1 MNGSVTKLYDINSI
15 EIPAQLLETHVDE
28 AVVEAQLNQL
38 SLRYAE
44 EHEAECAE
52 LGDVVHCTTDAY
64 PDGRTVLLYTATALP
79 GAEEAA
85 QAALG
90 KRTGDTF
97 SAPLA
102 GKTVALTVEKVL
114 RREPVEVNDALIAG
128 FGIEGVTTVDGYRA
142 YLREK
147 NLADQKLEQSKA
159 VVRYVMDKMVEN
171 TTYSYDEAELEQY
184 IAKSMEEF
192 RAQAAEMD
200 MGMEEVPEEEM
211 RAGII
216 YQVKQSWMAKAF
228 CQKIGQEPDM
238 AEIEAEADQMLEM
251 MSLMG
256 EETQDREELIEMSR
270 ENACLD
276 VFFGY
281 VDQMISA
288 RMGGSNGND

>member
-1 MNGSVTKLYDINSI
+1 M
-15 EIPAQLLETHVDE
+15 
-28 AVVEAQLNQL
+28 
-38 SLRYAE
+38 
-44 EHEAECAE
+44 
-52 LGDVVHCTTDAY
+52 GDVVYCKTDAY

-90 KRTGDTF
+90 KQAGDTF
-97 SAPLA
+97 SVPLA
-102 GKTVALTVEKVL
+102 GKTAALTVEKVI
-114 RREPVEVNDALIAG
+114 RRVPVEVNDALIAG

-147 NLADQKLEQSKA
+147 NLADQKMEQSKA
-159 VVRYVMDKMVEN
+159 VVRYIMDKMVEN
-171 TTYSYDEAELEQY
+171 STYSYDEAELEQY
-184 IAKSMEEF
+184 IAKSMAEYRE
-192 RAQAAEMD
+192 QMAEMEP
-200 MGMEEVPEEEM
+200 EEVSEEEL
-211 RAGII
+211 RAGIV
-216 YQVKQSWMAKAF
+216 YQVKQSWMTQAF
-228 CQKIGQEPDM
+228 CKKIGREPDM

>member
-1 MNGSVTKLYDINSI
+1 MNGSVTRLYDIDSI
-15 EIPAQLLETHVDE
+15 EIPAKLLEVHADE
-28 AVVEAQLNQL
+28 KAVEQQIDQL
-38 SLRYAE
+38 SLRYAA
-44 EHEAECAE
+44 EHETQRAEM
-52 LGDVVHCTTDAY
+52 GDVMYCKTDAY

-90 KRTGDTF
+90 KQAGDTF
-97 SAPLA
+97 SVPLA
-102 GKTVALTVEKVL
+102 GKTAALTVEKVI
-114 RREPVEVNDALIAG
+114 RRVPVEVNDALIAG

-142 YLREK
+142 YLWEK
-147 NLADQKLEQSKA
+147 NLADQKMEQSKA

-184 IAKSMEEF
+184 IAKSM
-192 RAQAAEMD
+192 AEYHEQMTE
-200 MGMEEVPEEEM
+200 MEPEEVSEEEL
-211 RAGII
+211 RAGIV
-216 YQVKQSWMAKAF
+216 YQVKQSWMAQAF
-228 CQKIGQEPDM
+228 CKKIGREPDM

-281 VDQMISA
+281 VDEMIGK